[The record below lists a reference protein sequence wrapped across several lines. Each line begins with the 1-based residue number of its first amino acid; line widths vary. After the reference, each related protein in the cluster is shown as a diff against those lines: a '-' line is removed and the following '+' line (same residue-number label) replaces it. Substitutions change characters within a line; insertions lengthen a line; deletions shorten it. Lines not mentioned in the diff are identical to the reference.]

1 MPKVAIII
9 LDWNGW
15 PDTEECLRS
24 LQKLDYPDFEI
35 ILIDNGSKQRFPDI
49 GSQFDDLR
57 IIQVKNEKNLGFT
70 GGNNQGIE
78 MAMDREVDY
87 VLLLN
92 NDTVVESDFLS
103 KMLAAGEA
111 DKRVGM
117 IGPVIY
123 DYNDR
128 KKIQSA
134 RKSSEKDFKQISAD
148 NFVMIHGKFLVPISS
163 FPTSNFFI
171 SHFSILNYFPDLLS
185 SSGYPICAES
195 VPSGKRQA
203 V

>member
-134 RKSSEKDFKQISAD
+134 G
-148 NFVMIHGKFLVPISS
+148 GKINWLRIKGEHEAKKPETNKKTGYLTGCCLLV
-163 FPTSNFFI
+163 
-171 SHFSILNYFPDLLS
+171 
-185 SSGYPICAES
+185 
-195 VPSGKRQA
+195 KR
-203 V
+203 